1 MGSITVVQQFEFNV
15 VPLKVL
21 ISMDFINA
29 LIDFFD
35 PAALRTKKNEEVL
48 GGALGAPLCM
58 VCWQGEGDAHDV
70 SVVPHPAPPTQ
81 LLPLL
86 PVGVLVEE

>member
-1 MGSITVVQQFEFNV
+1 MGNITVVQQFEFNV

-35 PAALRTKKNEEVL
+35 PAALRTKKIEEVRA
-48 GGALGAPLCM
+48 G
-58 VCWQGEGDAHDV
+58 WAH
-70 SVVPHPAPPTQ
+70 VVRW
-81 LLPLL
+81 
-86 PVGVLVEE
+86 V